1 MCLVTRPGSHF
12 REFNNDHIPAMLW
25 VMQNVPIETVTGA
38 LQRSAPY
45 RLLISGRDMPGMC
58 R

>member
-1 MCLVTRPGSHF
+1 
-12 REFNNDHIPAMLW
+12 MLW